1 MSAYIQF
8 FIRNGEAFLPISIY
22 SHGNA
27 LYHYF
32 DEYTPWEKIK
42 VVTRPLLNKIR
53 EDVNEDILYHQK
65 RYDRAKEMKEY
76 VATMNNSMDEKMEW
90 VENIE
95 ATLSDCCEEIKK
107 AEYVKHYLN
116 FLDDI
121 VESVEYE
128 ENIDYKNYLY
138 VGIEVGNPTVDDIV
152 RQYMKVLI
160 SRGFGAGW
168 SSWNDPRMAFDERLI
183 RAFECGI
190 SEEDMKELCVECGYV
205 DVNGDPPYMG
215 GFKQLEVVDIPSGEL
230 FQIME
235 YDGSEYIEYFDESDW
250 YLAEGEYY
258 PV

>member
-22 SHGNA
+22 SRGNA

-53 EDVNEDILYHQK
+53 DDVNEDILYHQK

-95 ATLSDCCEEIKK
+95 ATLNDCCEEIKK

-116 FLDDI
+116 FLDDVI
-121 VESVEYE
+121 ESVEYE

-152 RQYMKVLI
+152 R
-160 SRGFGAGW
+160 
-168 SSWNDPRMAFDERLI
+168 
-183 RAFECGI
+183 
-190 SEEDMKELCVECGYV
+190 
-205 DVNGDPPYMG
+205 
-215 GFKQLEVVDIPSGEL
+215 
-230 FQIME
+230 
-235 YDGSEYIEYFDESDW
+235 
-250 YLAEGEYY
+250 
-258 PV
+258 

>member
-8 FIRNGEAFLPISIY
+8 FIRHDEVFMPIGIY
-22 SHGNA
+22 IRNSKI
-27 LYHYF
+27 YEYF

-53 EDVNEDILYHQK
+53 DDVNEDILYHQK

-152 RQYMKVLI
+152 R
-160 SRGFGAGW
+160 
-168 SSWNDPRMAFDERLI
+168 
-183 RAFECGI
+183 
-190 SEEDMKELCVECGYV
+190 
-205 DVNGDPPYMG
+205 
-215 GFKQLEVVDIPSGEL
+215 
-230 FQIME
+230 
-235 YDGSEYIEYFDESDW
+235 
-250 YLAEGEYY
+250 
-258 PV
+258 